1 MPPLYLAS
9 GSPRRRE
16 LLTQIGVP
24 FNVVSAPIDET
35 PLPSESASA
44 YVERLARAKAAAGL
58 ASLKDPVQGLR
69 GHARSHR
76 SDAVPEGG
84 AAPVGAGMPAK
95 GSTAALEEAVVLGA
109 DTAVVLDGRILGKP
123 ENRED
128 ALAMLAEL
136 SGREHQVLTAVA
148 LSDGQRVHSLCVTSK
163 VRFRVISADE
173 AQRYWAS
180 GEPADKAGGYA
191 IQGLGAVFVTELSGS
206 YSAVVGLPL
215 SETAELLGQFGIACW
230 QSPVHTPEVTNPR

>member
-1 MPPLYLAS
+1 MTPLYLAS

-24 FNVVSAPIDET
+24 FIVISAPVDES
-35 PLPSESASA
+35 PLPSESAPA

-58 ASLKDPVQGLR
+58 ARVDGP
-69 GHARSHR
+69 
-76 SDAVPEGG
+76 
-84 AAPVGAGMPAK
+84 
-95 GSTAALEEAVVLGA
+95 AVVLGA

-128 ALAMLAEL
+128 ALAMLADL

-148 LSDGQRVHSLCVTSK
+148 LDDGQRVHSFCVTST
-163 VRFRVISADE
+163 VRFRAISTDE

-191 IQGLGAVFVTELSGS
+191 VQGLGAVFVTGLSGS

-215 SETAELLGQFGIACW
+215 CETADLLGQFGIACW
-230 QSPVHTPEVTNPR
+230 QSLAHTPEVTNPQ

>member
-1 MPPLYLAS
+1 MTPLYLAS

-24 FNVVSAPIDET
+24 FIVISAPVDES
-35 PLPSESASA
+35 PLPSESAPA

-58 ASLKDPVQGLR
+58 DSVDGP
-69 GHARSHR
+69 
-76 SDAVPEGG
+76 
-84 AAPVGAGMPAK
+84 
-95 GSTAALEEAVVLGA
+95 AVVLGA

-128 ALAMLAEL
+128 ALAMLADL

-148 LSDGQRVHSLCVTSK
+148 LDDGQRVHSFCVTST
-163 VRFRVISADE
+163 VRFRAISTDE

-180 GEPADKAGGYA
+180 GEPSDKAGGYA
-191 IQGLGAVFVTELSGS
+191 IQGLGAVFVSGLSGS

-215 SETAELLGQFGIACW
+215 CETADLLGQFGIACW
-230 QSPVHTPEVTNPR
+230 QSLAHTPEVTNPQ